1 LDLFWAYL
9 LVKVVSTAIVVVAAT
24 YIAERSGPFWGAL
37 FAAFP
42 VSAGP
47 AYAMLALEAEA
58 DFVAASAL
66 NSFASMSAGAPF
78 VVALVTLATRTSAFI
93 ALGGALVVWTL
104 FAIPIGLV
112 EFTFL
117 PAAAMNLAVLMLC
130 FRLTRAAL
138 SLEVPVLVVKRR
150 WFDLP
155 LRSLVVGCFVA
166 AVVTA
171 SEAMGPVGTGFAAT
185 FPITFSSLAVVL
197 HLRHGG
203 VITAVTMASAL
214 RAVLGMYFALPVLH
228 FTVLSRGVGWGLS
241 LALATAMIWALI
253 LVLHRRRTR
262 KSHQLKQSLPI

>member
-1 LDLFWAYL
+1 VDPFWFYFI
-9 LVKVVSTAIVVVAAT
+9 VKVAATATIVVAAT

-58 DFVAASAL
+58 DFIASSAL

-78 VVALVTLATRTSAFI
+78 VVALVNLAMRTSAFI
-93 ALGGALVVWTL
+93 ALGGALVVWIV

-112 EFTFL
+112 EWTFL
-117 PAAAMNLAVLMLC
+117 PAAVMNLGVLMLC
-130 FRLTRAAL
+130 LRLTRAAL
-138 SLEVPVLVVKRR
+138 TLEVTVPVVKRH

-197 HLRHGG
+197 HMRLGG
-203 VITAVTMASAL
+203 VTASVTMASAL

-228 FTVLSRGVGWGLS
+228 FAVLAWGVGWGLL
-241 LALATAMIWALI
+241 LALATTIIWALV
-253 LVLHRRRTR
+253 LVLHRWRTR
-262 KSHQLKQSLPI
+262 KLHQIKQRLST